1 MLEIRGV
8 SIHPGLGQGRHGER
22 RAPGGQLPLGPA
34 GRNLTRAHGRAPAGT
49 FLNPVEFD
57 EANNWSSRYMLLE
70 CYRKLVEAMLRRGI
84 HPKLPD
90 EDAPTG

>member
-1 MLEIRGV
+1 MNDDQELE
-8 SIHPGLGQGRHGER
+8 
-22 RAPGGQLPLGPA
+22 RAV
-34 GRNLTRAHGRAPAGT
+34 AHFVGAFEHVFGADWAHTKDCLQNPNTFIDPAGT